1 MDRLEIN
8 KKKAHWV
15 DEISNAIDY
24 QIRWQDVNK
33 KNANWSLKLDYVDT
47 FIYKNL
53 DEKDNCAVFFG
64 VSYFDNGGDTEFHK
78 KINANELLNGIK
90 SGAVYVRNPSF
101 FNKIFKQKWYREARN
116 LI

>member
-1 MDRLEIN
+1 MNRLEIIKN
-8 KKKAHWV
+8 KAHWV

-33 KNANWSLKLDYVDT
+33 KNAKWVFKLEYIDHYV
-47 FIYKNL
+47 YKKSEGQ
-53 DEKDNCAVFFG
+53 DACGVFFG
-64 VSYFDNGGDTEFHK
+64 VAYFGNGGDTEFHK
-78 KINANELLNGIK
+78 KINADELLNGIK

-101 FNKIFKQKWYREARN
+101 FNKILKQKWYREARN